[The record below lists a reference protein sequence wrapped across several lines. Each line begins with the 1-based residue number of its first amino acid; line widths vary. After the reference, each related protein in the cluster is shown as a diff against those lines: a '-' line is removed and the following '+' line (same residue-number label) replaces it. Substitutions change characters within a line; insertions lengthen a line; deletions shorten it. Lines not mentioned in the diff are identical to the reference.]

1 MMSLFLYDDFKLDAP
16 EQPSLLEVILHLY
29 PQMIRSRLRIAA
41 NEFCVNGAQ
50 RLVWFHRPWSVG
62 LDTQTTCG
70 LRDTKERIS
79 FGSQRSCEDTHDH
92 PLVKASNPN
101 REALHFVSPMQGRSY
116 PG

>member
-29 PQMIRSRLRIAA
+29 PQMIRSRLRWIIAA

-50 RLVWFHRPWSVG
+50 RLVWFHRPWSAG

-70 LRDTKERIS
+70 LRDTKGRIS
-79 FGSQRSCEDTHDH
+79 FGVAAQLRRHTRS
-92 PLVKASNPN
+92 PS
-101 REALHFVSPMQGRSY
+101 RQS
-116 PG
+116 